1 MRKEDLTV
9 GNAICE
15 AVVIVSAILYIG
27 LQIYCGILYRVPV
40 IITVS
45 NILMVVLVYV
55 GMVLL
60 AVYPE
65 KVNRL
70 EPEICT
76 GKVRRLTIHMLL
88 YVKLIFMMSLLF
100 TSVCDVM
107 GKDVDGAYSLIST
120 GLMILISVGYEIKI
134 FQILKK
140 MDE

>member
-15 AVVIVSAILYIG
+15 AVGIVSAILYIG

-40 IITVS
+40 INTVS

-76 GKVRRLTIHMLL
+76 RKIRRLTIHMLL
-88 YVKLIFMMSLLF
+88 YVKLVFMMSLLF